1 MRLTGNYD
9 NYYIH
14 VFTTSTVN
22 IATTT
27 GTSFQIA
34 FLINYMMLNMFTTRT
49 LAEIK

>member
-9 NYYIH
+9 NYYI
-14 VFTTSTVN
+14 FTTSTVN

-34 FLINYMMLNMFTTRT
+34 LLIYYLMLNMLTTRT
-49 LAEIK
+49 LAEIE